1 MLFNAYPHSLM
12 SLMNTTESLLPITP
26 QEVQPSGQA
35 QFLAALNA
43 GPSAFRQQLRLLL
56 ALSQVN
62 SNKPTRLPY
71 PEKPLTIRQ
80 ARLTVLSGIPE
91 ILGEDGVQALFKEV
105 VQIGD
110 ATVRLPLLAKLAIR
124 MPASQYRTIV
134 RDIWNQAKAIVDPAA
149 RAHTLFEIAPL
160 LALLND
166 EPATPSAL
174 LQVLGI
180 AQSIKNA
187 EARLRS
193 LIALAPHLPLEVASR
208 TVRRVLVELHES
220 KNDGLCARSL
230 MTLAPTL
237 PPDVEDYVLEVA
249 EGIKTPVERARALT
263 ALARYMSE
271 AMQQRLRHSALDAI
285 ALIEGEE
292 ERAETLVAFAPNLE
306 YMQQG
311 EAFPQV
317 LEKALTIGITITRRH
332 IRAKVLVALAP
343 HLTTDLQGE
352 ALAAVHSLSN
362 ERDRA
367 ILLAELAPQLPG
379 NMLVASLAVA
389 HTMRE
394 QDSRVHALSVL
405 AHHVPEN
412 ARMQTILDALA
423 AASNLPHHFERVGAL
438 VALMD
443 ILPAHLLEQAL
454 TNALETARLIDN
466 ENARARAIGLLG
478 THLPERL
485 LLRALDIILEL
496 DNTQQRLNTLLSI
509 LPALSG
515 EKAAEALKQAL
526 QCARQ
531 MPLEYKRAR
540 ALISIAPHLKPEM
553 FADVS
558 VLADTLDDPLDKANV
573 YVAVAQNLP
582 PEQRPALI
590 VRAWTLLRQI
600 EDGYDRA
607 TLVAAMAPFL
617 PANARND
624 LIAAILNAIHSVGED
639 YDKASAI
646 AILAPLLADDASNGD
661 MSMPDAY
668 TAIHKGLEAALTIPQ
683 QGIRTQLLMQG
694 AALWGGAGDKDRS
707 FNLWKQLAKTLLLL
721 PMPDVLMCLG
731 ALLPIIRDFADDSGL
746 QDVALVLGIRPR

>member
-1 MLFNAYPHSLM
+1 
-12 SLMNTTESLLPITP
+12 MNTSQSLLS
-26 QEVQPSGQA
+26 QDNREVPPSGQA
-35 QFLAALNA
+35 QLLAALDSGA
-43 GPSAFRQQLRLLL
+43 GAFRQQLRLLL
-56 ALSQVN
+56 ALCQVN
-62 SNKPTRLPY
+62 SNKPTRTPY
-71 PEKPLTIRQ
+71 TEKPLTIRQ
-80 ARLTVLSGIPE
+80 ARLTVLTGIPE
-91 ILGEDGVQALFKEV
+91 ILGEEGVQTLFKEV

-134 RDIWNQAKAIVDPAA
+134 RDMWNQTKAIVDPAA

-180 AQSIKNA
+180 AQSIKNT

-193 LIALAPHLPLEVASR
+193 LIALVPHLPLEVATR
-208 TVRRVLVELHES
+208 TVRRVLIDLQDS
-220 KNDGLCARSL
+220 KNDALSARSL
-230 MTLAPTL
+230 MALAPTL
-237 PPDVEDYVLEVA
+237 PPDVEDEVLKVTEN
-249 EGIKTPVERARALT
+249 IKTPVERARALT
-263 ALARYMSE
+263 ALARYLSE
-271 AMQQRLRHSALDAI
+271 TLQGRLRHSALDAI
-285 ALIEGEE
+285 MLIEGEE

-306 YMQQG
+306 YVHQG
-311 EAFPQV
+311 EAFPKV

-367 ILLAELAPQLPG
+367 MLLAELAPQLPG

-405 AHHVPEN
+405 AHYVPEN

-438 VALMD
+438 VALVD
-443 ILPAHLLEQAL
+443 ILPPHLLEQAL

-466 ENARARAIGLLG
+466 ENARARAIALLG
-478 THLPERL
+478 SHLPERL
-485 LLRALDIILEL
+485 LLRALDITLEL
-496 DNTQQRLNTLLSI
+496 ENTQQRLNALQSL
-509 LPALSG
+509 LPALTG
-515 EKAAEALKQAL
+515 EKALEALQQAL

-540 ALISIAPHLKPEM
+540 ALISIAPHLKPDMLAE
-553 FADVS
+553 VHT
-558 VLADTLDDPLDKANV
+558 LADTLDDPLDKAHV
-573 YVAVAQNLP
+573 YIAVAQNLP
-582 PEQRPALI
+582 PEQRPPLI
-590 VRAWTLLRQI
+590 ARAWTLLRQI

-607 TLVAAMAPFL
+607 TLVAALAPFL
-617 PANARND
+617 PAPARTD
-624 LIAAILNAIHSVGED
+624 MTVAIINAIQAVAED

-646 AILAPLLADDASNGD
+646 TILAPLLVDETSGSD
-661 MSMPDAY
+661 MTMPDAY
-668 TAIHKGLEAALTIPQ
+668 AAIKKGLEAALSIPQ

-694 AALWGGAGDKDRS
+694 AALWGGTGDKDRS
-707 FNLWKQLAKTLLLL
+707 YGLWKHLAHALMTLPL
-721 PMPDVLMCLG
+721 PDVLMCLG
-731 ALLPIIRDFADDSGL
+731 ALLPIIRDFADESGL